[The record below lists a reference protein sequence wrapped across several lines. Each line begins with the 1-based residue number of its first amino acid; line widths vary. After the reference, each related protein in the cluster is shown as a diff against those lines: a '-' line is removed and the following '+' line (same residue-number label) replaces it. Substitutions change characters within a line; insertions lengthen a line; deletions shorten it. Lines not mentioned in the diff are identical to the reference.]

1 MAKHRQTKLAGVKVN
16 FDPDRAVREAIDFM
30 KKVFRQLCEEEKIP
44 SQSTTNRRKQRPR
57 R

>member
-1 MAKHRQTKLAGVKVN
+1 MAKQRQTKLAGVKVN
-16 FDPDRAVREAIDFM
+16 FDLDRAARKASDLM

>member
-1 MAKHRQTKLAGVKVN
+1 MAKQRQTKLAGVKVN
-16 FDPDRAVREAIDFM
+16 FDLDRAARQATDLM